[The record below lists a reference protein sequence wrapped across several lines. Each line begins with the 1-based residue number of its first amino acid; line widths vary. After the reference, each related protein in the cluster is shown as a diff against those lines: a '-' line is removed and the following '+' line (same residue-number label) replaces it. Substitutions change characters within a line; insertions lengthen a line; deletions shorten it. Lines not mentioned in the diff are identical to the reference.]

1 VGDKFL
7 KEIFVSGD
15 TPSAPLSKIN
25 VRRGD
30 TALLVG
36 SIVLLFTM
44 FTIGIAVLISRKQ
57 RRGNEDNEYHS
68 LMTK

>member
-1 VGDKFL
+1 M
-7 KEIFVSGD
+7 S
-15 TPSAPLSKIN
+15 

-36 SIVLLFTM
+36 SIMLIFVFL
-44 FTIGIAVLISRKQ
+44 TIGIACLISRKQ
-57 RRGNEDNEYHS
+57 QRGNEDNEYHS